1 MRLLSAA
8 LAPFRHRPGLTATVV
23 VTLALGLGAT
33 TAVYS
38 LVDALLLRPLP
49 YPAAEELVA
58 VFETAPGDDRRGA
71 APANFL
77 DWRRDARSFQQLA
90 GSFASLRTIEA
101 AAGAERVLGGSV
113 SGSFF
118 ATLGVEAATGRTFRP
133 REDSEGGP
141 LRVVLGDALWR
152 RMFAADPGMVGR
164 TVRIDER
171 AHEVVGIM
179 PAGFAAPEP
188 AEFWT
193 LGDRG
198 VPALGG
204 FPGDLAAARDLHYF
218 QVIGRLT
225 PGVSLAEARAELES
239 IARRLAAEYPAT
251 NTDLGVNPVPLR
263 DAIIGDRAETSFLL
277 LGVVGLVLLI
287 AGANT
292 ANLLLTA
299 SAARAHE
306 FSIRSA
312 LGATRG
318 QLAGQLLLEGTGVA
332 LLAGALGLG
341 GAALALE
348 LLGTSSPLAIPAAT
362 GAAIDARI
370 FAFALGLSVLT
381 GLGASLMP
389 ALRASRG
396 EALAGLRGGRGLAG
410 GSHAG
415 LRRGLAVL
423 QLGVSL
429 TLLVGAG
436 LLLRG
441 YHALTQVDP
450 GFRIDGIVTL
460 DATLS
465 RASYGEPVAAR
476 TYYDRG
482 LEAIAAIPGVT
493 GAAAISIL
501 PTGGSGMNRGLR
513 IEGRPDPARG
523 TDQTIEYQVASP
535 GYFATMGI
543 PVLQG
548 RGLAEADD
556 ASAPPVAVINEAARR
571 RYWPDRDPIG
581 TRVGFG
587 RADGTTSWPTI
598 VGVVADIRQFGLD
611 QAPQPEVY
619 VPMAQDPSRAM
630 TVVVRAAALEQAGI
644 AARAAL
650 QAIDPSQPVSAA
662 RPLTDQLASSV
673 SRPRFLSRLLGV
685 FAGIALGL
693 AAIGL
698 HGLLAQVVQGRTR
711 EIGVRLALGAAPR
724 QMVWMILHD
733 ALRLVGMG
741 TLIGLAGAAVLTR
754 VLGGLLFGVSP
765 LDPAVLGVTT
775 AVLTGVALAAA
786 LLPARRA
793 AGLDPAQVLARSEH

>member
-460 DATLS
+460 EATLS

>member
-493 GAAAISIL
+493 GAAAISNL

-630 TVVVRAAALEQAGI
+630 TVVVRAAALDQAGI

-662 RPLTDQLASSV
+662 RALTDQLASSV

-724 QMVWMILHD
+724 QMVWMVLRD

>member
-493 GAAAISIL
+493 GAAAISNL

-630 TVVVRAAALEQAGI
+630 TVVVRAAALDQAGI